1 MEFSLFVALCTFAFI
16 STVTPGPNN
25 MMLLASGAQ
34 YGYVKTLPHMAG
46 IVIGVAGLMV
56 STLLGVGALFSI
68 FPVLY
73 TILKVL
79 GVVYLLWLA
88 FKIATSPV
96 TDSFYDDTE
105 ARTKAKTESTKGPFK
120 WWEGALFQLINP
132 KAWMMALASVGTFT
146 VPGEYYVQSGVAI
159 VLAFALIGF
168 PSISVWAAA
177 GAKMRLWLS
186 SPSRRR
192 HFNLTMGAAT
202 AATLLLIV

>member
-34 YGYVKTLPHMAG
+34 YGYVKTLPHMVG

-79 GVVYLLWLA
+79 GVAYLLWLA

-96 TDSFYDDTE
+96 IDPVCEDE
-105 ARTKAKTESTKGPFK
+105 EAKTAFTKGPFK

-186 SPSRRR
+186 SPTRRR

>member
-25 MMLLASGAQ
+25 MMLSASGAQ

-79 GVVYLLWLA
+79 GVAYLLWLA

-96 TDSFYDDTE
+96 TDSVYEGTE
-105 ARTKAKTESTKGPFK
+105 ARAETTKGPFK
-120 WWEGALFQLINP
+120 WWEEALFQLINP

-186 SPSRRR
+186 SPTRRR